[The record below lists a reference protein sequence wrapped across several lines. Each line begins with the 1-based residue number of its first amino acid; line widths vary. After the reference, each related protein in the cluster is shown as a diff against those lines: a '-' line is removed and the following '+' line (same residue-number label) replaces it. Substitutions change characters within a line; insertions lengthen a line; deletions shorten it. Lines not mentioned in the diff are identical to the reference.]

1 MYNMDKHNSNKLNE
15 DCPLLYLYV
24 YKQMVDKFGKSNQI
38 LSTKQ
43 ILEVW
48 RRCIHN
54 IPRRYDFFILKE
66 METYGL
72 LERFTNQKNCFY
84 GAYGDEILK
93 KMKGYDQA
101 CKLFEKILKENKE
114 LKELFENQKWKFYG
128 AKSNIKL
135 RKLNEYFLW

>member
-1 MYNMDKHNSNKLNE
+1 MDKTKKEANKLSS

-24 YKQMVDKFGKSNQI
+24 YKQMVDKFGNSNKI

-66 METYGL
+66 MEAYGL

-84 GAYGDEILK
+84 GAYGNDILIRI
-93 KMKGYDQA
+93 KGYDQA
-101 CKLFEKILKENKE
+101 CKLFEKILKET
-114 LKELFENQKWKFYG
+114 FESQKWKFYG

-135 RKLNEYFLW
+135 KKLNEYFLW

>member
-1 MYNMDKHNSNKLNE
+1 MPKPNSKTKLDN

-24 YKQMVDKFGKSNQI
+24 YKQMVDKFGKANQI

-66 METYGL
+66 MEAYGL

-84 GAYGDEILK
+84 GSYGNEILTK
-93 KMKGYDQA
+93 LRGYDQY

-114 LKELFENQKWKFYG
+114 LKEIFERQKWKFYG

-135 RKLNEYFLW
+135 KKLNEYFLW